1 MTPINL
7 QIFWLLLTV
16 KQAEFTT
23 ILLLKKNGG
32 QQSPYREH
40 TPGIENEFNYGAG
53 QRLPRYLGFNTPV
66 ICQVLYINQLSN
78 NLEAFYLINDTLC

>member
-1 MTPINL
+1 M
-7 QIFWLLLTV
+7 

-23 ILLLKKNGG
+23 ILLLKKKKLWAAVTLKG
-32 QQSPYREH
+32 EH

-53 QRLPRYLGFNTPV
+53 QSLPRYLGFNTPV